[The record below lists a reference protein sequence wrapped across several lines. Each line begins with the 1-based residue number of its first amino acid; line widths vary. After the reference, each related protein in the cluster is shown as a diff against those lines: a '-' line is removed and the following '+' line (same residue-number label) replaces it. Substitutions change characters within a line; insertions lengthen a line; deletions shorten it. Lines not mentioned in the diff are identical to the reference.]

1 MFEIGG
7 PFTLK
12 NVWITGHSDGCST
25 TSYQP
30 IQVNAGNVD
39 IVIDNSIFE
48 RSNFHIIGVTGANNR
63 VTITN
68 SVFRNFINTTQQWEG
83 RGISFT
89 AGGEWVTLGKKTLL
103 EIGYTDMASLTR
115 PINYVRLF

>member
-1 MFEIGG
+1 MLEEDGETARMFEIGG

-12 NVWITGHSDGCST
+12 NVWITGQSDGGAT

-48 RSNFHIIGVTGANNR
+48 RSNFHIIGVTGANTR

-68 SVFRNFINTTQQWEG
+68 SVFRNFTNTTQQWAG

-89 AGGEWVTLGKKTLL
+89 AGVGAGTMDIKKVPNIWHT
-103 EIGYTDMASLTR
+103 
-115 PINYVRLF
+115 